1 MSKEITTEIKKEFND
16 IGEKITVT
24 TTIQLKYE
32 DLEVSQLPES
42 CYQCPVGFMK
52 NDCGRETPLTSNGRP
67 HICKLKKYCWF
78 KDKNIYNKENK

>member
-24 TTIQLKYE
+24 TTIQLKYK

-52 NDCGRETPLTSNGRP
+52 NDCGRETPLTCNGRAKT
-67 HICKLKKYCWF
+67 CKLKT
-78 KDKNIYNKENK
+78 ISIHKEWTV